1 MIAGWLARSLG
12 LATTKIVEPTHDPS
26 GRPVVM
32 ERCDEPHVRIDG
44 FAAVADRATPVIELP
59 PSFESAGIGV
69 ILSPQ
74 ALASAELA
82 IVLDMPRKEMR
93 RVRSRDLPSEAAA
106 PGGTFEVEHTVLC
119 SRPGPVF
126 ANSRLTATAI
136 VDGVSTVL
144 EVDTGAFGTPFFLA
158 ADTEV
163 GRKVLARPDRI
174 GETGLSAAGKLDVV
188 TARDVPVRVGSQD
201 RRTNVTVMPG
211 TRDAACG
218 VEGRL
223 GLEWLRAC
231 VFTIGHRVV
240 VALARHEDVRLRPE
254 VRGLIQRAGTEADLR
269 VSRRVEEEARAALRA
284 ESTAHVRGRRVP
296 LEAALLDELEVRPVD
311 GRVGADVTV
320 PAATHRAVAIRDA
333 GRRAA

>member
-1 MIAGWLARSLG
+1 VIGLAGLTVACASPSQRPAMVEAPAAAPAERAAVLYGIEAGHALPLPLVRGSVAGRQTLMVVDTGTGATVIAGWLARSLG

-231 VFTIGHRVV
+231 VFTIGER
-240 VALARHEDVRLRPE
+240 AYRLRC
-254 VRGLIQRAGTEADLR
+254 
-269 VSRRVEEEARAALRA
+269 EEK
-284 ESTAHVRGRRVP
+284 
-296 LEAALLDELEVRPVD
+296 
-311 GRVGADVTV
+311 
-320 PAATHRAVAIRDA
+320 PAP
-333 GRRAA
+333 

>member
-1 MIAGWLARSLG
+1 MVEAPAAAPAERAAVLYGIEAGHALPLPLVRGSVAGRQTLMVVDTGTGATVIAGWLARSLG

-231 VFTIGHRVV
+231 VFTIGER
-240 VALARHEDVRLRPE
+240 AYRLRC
-254 VRGLIQRAGTEADLR
+254 
-269 VSRRVEEEARAALRA
+269 EEK
-284 ESTAHVRGRRVP
+284 
-296 LEAALLDELEVRPVD
+296 
-311 GRVGADVTV
+311 
-320 PAATHRAVAIRDA
+320 PAP
-333 GRRAA
+333 